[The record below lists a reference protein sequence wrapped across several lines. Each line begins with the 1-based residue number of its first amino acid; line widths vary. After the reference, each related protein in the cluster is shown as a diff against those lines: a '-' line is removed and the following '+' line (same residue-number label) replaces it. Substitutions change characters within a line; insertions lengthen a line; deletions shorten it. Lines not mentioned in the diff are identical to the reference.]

1 MTKLIAYG
9 DSIFAGWNGQSST
22 PDNQR
27 IPELVG
33 QAIGA
38 QVSNY
43 AVSGA
48 KFGADSADFPKIINQ
63 NPATGYDY
71 VLINYGVNNFTFPNG
86 GLDDIAGYFK
96 QGLELIK
103 SQAPNA
109 IVLVEL
115 PTQDFRNGVKTLFD
129 LNDDFWPQNQ
139 LMDRIAQVCQ
149 SQGVAYLDWRDDPI
163 ITYDNASYTL
173 GDGQTGVHPTTATMA
188 KIADRLS
195 AKLKTLIGSTNS
207 QPSST
212 TSQASTTTSTSQ
224 TTSTADT
231 KPAKITLEPLTLIK
245 LSTVNELKS
254 NLSDNNK
261 AVVDYLDKLNQTVN
275 GIFGSDNQS
284 SAKVVDV
291 PATDLINRALRDYM
305 FDVFG
310 TLELAINGLIGTTNT
325 YGLLDVT
332 TGQATGTVSLNPPTT
347 LVLDDD
353 FINTI
358 NQLWKTIE
366 DTLNRLLSYANNF

>member
-22 PDNQR
+22 PNNQR

-48 KFGADSADFPKIINQ
+48 KFGDDSADFPKIINQ

-71 VLINYGVNNFTFPNG
+71 VLINYGVNNFSFPNG

-115 PTQDFRNGVKTLFD
+115 PTQDFRNGAKTLFD
-129 LNDDFWPQNQ
+129 LNDDFWSQNQ

-163 ITYDNASYTL
+163 ITYDDASYTL
-173 GDGQTGVHPTTATMA
+173 GDGRTGVHPTTATMS
-188 KIADRLS
+188 KIADRLVT
-195 AKLKTLIGSTNS
+195 KLKTLIGSTNS

-224 TTSTADT
+224 TTSAADT
-231 KPAKITLEPLTLIK
+231 KPAKITLEPLTLVK
-245 LSTVNELKS
+245 LSTINELKS
-254 NLSDNNK
+254 NLSSNDK
-261 AVVDYLDKLNQTVN
+261 AVVDYLGKLNKTVN

-291 PATDLINRALRDYM
+291 PATDLINRALRNYM

-310 TLELAINGLIGTTNT
+310 TLELAINGLIGTTNA

-347 LVLDDD
+347 LMLDDD
-353 FINTI
+353 FIKAI

>member
-48 KFGADSADFPKIINQ
+48 KFGTDSADFPKIINQ

-71 VLINYGVNNFTFPNG
+71 VLVNYGVNNFSFPNG

-109 IVLVEL
+109 VVLVEL
-115 PTQDFRNGVKTLFD
+115 PTQDFRNGAKTLFD
-129 LNDDFWPQNQ
+129 LNDDFWSQNQ

-163 ITYDNASYTL
+163 ITYDDASYTL

-245 LSTVNELKS
+245 LSTINELKS
-254 NLSDNNK
+254 NLSSNDK
-261 AVVDYLDKLNQTVN
+261 AVVDYLGKLNQAVN

-291 PATDLINRALRDYM
+291 PATDLINRALRNYM

-310 TLELAINGLIGTTNT
+310 TLELAINGLIGTTNS

-353 FINTI
+353 FITAI

-366 DTLNRLLSYANNF
+366 DTLNRLLRYANNF

>member
-9 DSIFAGWNGQSST
+9 DSIFAGWNGQNST

-27 IPELVG
+27 IPEIVG

-48 KFGADSADFPKIINQ
+48 KFGADSADFPKIIKQ
-63 NPATGYDY
+63 NPAIGYDY

-86 GLDDIAGYFK
+86 GLDEIAGYFK

-109 IVLVEL
+109 VVLVEL
-115 PTQDFRNGVKTLFD
+115 PTQDFRNGAKTLFD
-129 LNDDFWPQNQ
+129 LNDDFWSQNQ

-195 AKLKTLIGSTNS
+195 AKLKTLIGSTSS

-245 LSTVNELKS
+245 LSTINELKS
-254 NLSDNNK
+254 NLSSNDK
-261 AVVDYLDKLNQTVN
+261 AVVDYLGKLNQAVN

-291 PATDLINRALRDYM
+291 PVTDLINRALRNYM

-310 TLELAINGLIGTTNT
+310 TLELAINGLIGTTNK

-353 FINTI
+353 FINAI